1 MAHNEKFDCMCT
13 VCRCKVTADLTLTGR
28 TPCTAQ
34 CEKCSAS
41 INAAFRPCMLH
52 HYSDVLGYLDLQNAA
67 PADLVLQEC
76 ELTVGC
82 LSCSQE
88 GPAQVTKHVPT
99 HTTHL
104 FCVEMKMKMNWNLSL
119 WARAF
124 SELAF
129 FLSFIFIRTF
139 PMVKPRSSIVNTA
152 MANSVFWL
160 RAQDSSIFSHG
171 PTKQVRAHLHLR
183 TKGSAMVYDLANK
196 MPQLGSL
203 TNVTSHYY
211 LKSYKMHENL

>member
-1 MAHNEKFDCMCT
+1 
-13 VCRCKVTADLTLTGR
+13 
-28 TPCTAQ
+28 
-34 CEKCSAS
+34 
-41 INAAFRPCMLH
+41 
-52 HYSDVLGYLDLQNAA
+52 
-67 PADLVLQEC
+67 
-76 ELTVGC
+76 
-82 LSCSQE
+82 
-88 GPAQVTKHVPT
+88 
-99 HTTHL
+99 
-104 FCVEMKMKMNWNLSL
+104 
-119 WARAF
+119 
-124 SELAF
+124 
-129 FLSFIFIRTF
+129 
-139 PMVKPRSSIVNTA
+139 MVKPRSSIVNTA